1 MTTQTQDPLLLKI
14 LRAISDNANRIKQD
28 LIKANP
34 DLLRGRYG
42 LSQGRRMKSQAA
54 WKEIERKEQIRAAVV
69 VKARK
74 LIEWSHE
81 ALEAEKSRRRG
92 DMKMLTDL
100 TLNWS
105 PQRVMSKHRDF
116 AKLCKALEDPIT
128 WMMLSRQE
136 RGFIA
141 DAVKAG
147 ER

>member
-1 MTTQTQDPLLLKI
+1 
-14 LRAISDNANRIKQD
+14 
-28 LIKANP
+28 
-34 DLLRGRYG
+34 
-42 LSQGRRMKSQAA
+42 MKSQAA